1 MGRVTAV
8 TSFGRNGLYD
18 WLFQRISAVV
28 LAVWFLFVFFY
39 ILSNPGLTYAQWSG
53 LFDTLGMR
61 IFSLIALLMILA
73 HVWIGLWC
81 VLTDY
86 VTVRLLGK
94 SAPALRL
101 SLQLLI
107 FLVMA
112 IVVIVGIDVLWRT

>member
-1 MGRVTAV
+1 MDRVTTV

-28 LAVWFLFVFFY
+28 LAVYFVFIFGF
-39 ILSNPGLTYAQWSG
+39 IATNPDLSFEQWKA
-53 LFDTLGMR
+53 LFDANWMR
-61 IFSLIALLMILA
+61 VFSLISLVMILV
-73 HVWIGLWC
+73 HVWIGMWG

-86 VTVRLLGK
+86 VTVRMMGPK
-94 SAPALRL
+94 APAIRL

-112 IVVIVGIDVLWRT
+112 IVVIVGIDVLWRP